1 MPLRFYRDPPSEV
14 ESESGERATMDRE
27 REERDISRELEEKRQ
42 ELEKKGKPTHIGRPY
57 DTSREAVEEGE
68 RKRTGTNL
76 DIGEERS
83 EEQKRE
89 MQRWLPEEGDEE
101 ES

>member
-1 MPLRFYRDPPSEV
+1 MKKRN
-14 ESESGERATMDRE
+14 
-27 REERDISRELEEKRQ
+27 ISRELDKKRRQLGEE
-42 ELEKKGKPTHIGRPY
+42 GKPTHIGRPF

-76 DIGEERS
+76 DIDEERS

-89 MQRWLPEEGDEE
+89 MKRWRRE
-101 ES
+101 